1 MEVFPLTFKDVLLL
15 VIVLQKE
22 ETQPVAKVLIIFQ
35 RREPIHQKV
44 TFLDL
49 LREGVSET
57 VDVVFILH
65 QCEYQ
70 PT

>member
-1 MEVFPLTFKDVLLL
+1 MEVFHLTLKDVLLL
-15 VIVLQKE
+15 MIVLQKE
-22 ETQPVAKVLIIFQ
+22 EMQLVKGLITSQ

-70 PT
+70 PS

>member
-22 ETQPVAKVLIIFQ
+22 EMQPVAKVLIIFQ

-44 TFLDL
+44 MFLDV

-57 VDVVFILH
+57 VDVGFYSLSM
-65 QCEYQ
+65 
-70 PT
+70 

>member
-1 MEVFPLTFKDVLLL
+1 MEVFSLTLKDGS
-15 VIVLQKE
+15 IANDCLQKE
-22 ETQPVAKVLIIFQ
+22 EMQPVAKGLIISQ

-49 LREGVSET
+49 LRNF
-57 VDVVFILH
+57 DVVFILH

>member
-1 MEVFPLTFKDVLLL
+1 MEVFSLTLKDGS
-15 VIVLQKE
+15 IANDCLQKE
-22 ETQPVAKVLIIFQ
+22 EMQPVAKGLIISQ

-44 TFLDL
+44 AFLDL
-49 LREGVSET
+49 LKEGISET

-65 QCEYQ
+65 QCKYQ

>member
-22 ETQPVAKVLIIFQ
+22 EMQPVAKVLIIFQ

-57 VDVVFILH
+57 VDVVF
-65 QCEYQ
+65 YSSSV
-70 PT
+70 